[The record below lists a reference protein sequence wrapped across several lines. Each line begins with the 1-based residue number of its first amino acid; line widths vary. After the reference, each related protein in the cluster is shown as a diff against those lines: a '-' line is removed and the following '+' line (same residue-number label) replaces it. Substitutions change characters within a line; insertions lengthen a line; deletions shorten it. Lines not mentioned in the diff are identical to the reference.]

1 MVVLGAAMALGVL
14 AGPAWAHVLVEATPG
29 APGAV
34 DAVLKITAAG
44 ESATAG
50 VAKLEVV
57 ADPAIATDQVTY
69 VSGPSGW
76 GVGPGGSSG
85 GFTLSGPALA
95 KGEDAVVS
103 VKVKALPDAPQI
115 TFKVVESYSD
125 GDVERWIE
133 LPGPDGAEP
142 DKPAPLVKLSAGSAS
157 AVSPKPAN
165 DDAAAAAGSGSL
177 ARSGAGDRSLAL
189 AAGLFLLAG
198 GWSITAGVGRRKRL
212 AIRPS
217 SRPLTRVG

>member
-1 MVVLGAAMALGVL
+1 MRRSRVAVVVAGAAMALGML
-14 AGPAWAHVLVEATPG
+14 AGPAWAHVQVEATPG

-57 ADPAIATDQVTY
+57 ADPAIAADQVTY

-76 GVGPGGSSG
+76 AVGPGGSSG
-85 GFTLSGPALA
+85 GFTLSGPALT

-103 VKVKALPDAPQI
+103 VKVKTLPDAPQV
-115 TFKVVESYSD
+115 TFKVVQSYSD

-142 DKPAPLVKLSAGSAS
+142 DKPAPIVKLSAGAAS
-157 AVSPKPAN
+157 AISPKPAN
-165 DDAAAAAGSGSL
+165 DDDADAAEGSGSL
-177 ARSGAGDRSLAL
+177 ARTGAGDRS
-189 AAGLFLLAG
+189 
-198 GWSITAGVGRRKRL
+198 
-212 AIRPS
+212 
-217 SRPLTRVG
+217 